1 MRVWP
6 NDALKD
12 APSLEDVTV
21 YLSRGRQSEQGV
33 SAHYLI
39 KTQHVQDRSYI
50 RSKLTLAPHV
60 AAKVHADGLAQ
71 PGDVLI
77 ACSAAG
83 CLGRVAWFQEADQI
97 ASTDT
102 HVAIARA
109 NRDVVLPTYLYA
121 YLRGAQGQFQLRS
134 REKGDWQREKVGFR
148 FTELNVADMRRV
160 PVPVPD
166 FDEQRRIVDYL
177 EQLSEKVVRLRR
189 NQELRREEIAALQP
203 SSLNAAFNGQL

>member
-1 MRVWP
+1 MFFAAFFFAAFFGISGHVGSQP
-6 NDALKD
+6 ND
-12 APSLEDVTV
+12 
-21 YLSRGRQSEQGV
+21 
-33 SAHYLI
+33 
-39 KTQHVQDRSYI
+39 
-50 RSKLTLAPHV
+50 
-60 AAKVHADGLAQ
+60 
-71 PGDVLI
+71 
-77 ACSAAG
+77 
-83 CLGRVAWFQEADQI
+83 
-97 ASTDT
+97 
-102 HVAIARA
+102 
-109 NRDVVLPTYLYA
+109 
-121 YLRGAQGQFQLRS
+121 LRS

>member
-1 MRVWP
+1 
-6 NDALKD
+6 
-12 APSLEDVTV
+12 
-21 YLSRGRQSEQGV
+21 
-33 SAHYLI
+33 
-39 KTQHVQDRSYI
+39 
-50 RSKLTLAPHV
+50 
-60 AAKVHADGLAQ
+60 
-71 PGDVLI
+71 
-77 ACSAAG
+77 
-83 CLGRVAWFQEADQI
+83 VAWFQEADQI